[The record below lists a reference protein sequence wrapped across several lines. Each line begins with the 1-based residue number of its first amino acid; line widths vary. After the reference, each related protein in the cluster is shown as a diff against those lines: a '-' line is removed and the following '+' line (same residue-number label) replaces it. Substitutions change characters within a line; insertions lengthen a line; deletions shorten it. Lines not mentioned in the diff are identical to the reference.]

1 MKFNNVNIKGDAAI
15 TPNDAIALS
24 LVRAM
29 QSGHTGQESSVKVQG
44 VAKMIAED
52 NNIVTQ
58 QAPDDLPTS
67 KLAADI
73 ITTMENQSVV
83 NEFNPSLNVEP
94 GEIGIDTTDD
104 EATGHKANADKAITP
119 EAVETRMFFPKALYK
134 LTRLDHKTYLTQQT
148 IVKYAVNRASA
159 KVADGLAQAILV
171 GGLKNEDGTDYDAIK
186 PIVGDTLATAVE
198 VENDPVQI
206 AAAMTR
212 DFIDAPGE
220 NKVIFM
226 ASDVYKQL
234 TAAALTN
241 IALLQVLSDTSIYE
255 IVPTKVLNG
264 HAAYVVLDTAN
275 YELGFAGRGVETITD
290 FVITQNSQYL
300 EARLYAAGTLALKGG
315 AIVATVKES
324 EPVTP

>member
-1 MKFNNVNIKGDAAI
+1 MKFNNVNLKGDAAI

-24 LVRAM
+24 LVSAM
-29 QSGHTGQESSVKVQG
+29 KAGYTGEQSSAKVQSF
-44 VAKMIAED
+44 AKTIAED
-52 NNIVTQ
+52 NAIKTQ
-58 QAPDDLPTS
+58 AVPDDLATS

-94 GEIGIDTTDD
+94 GEIGIDTTED
-104 EATGHKANADKAITP
+104 EANGHKANADKTIVQ
-119 EAVETRMFFPKALYK
+119 EAVETRLFFPKALYK

-171 GGLKNEDGTDYDAIK
+171 GGLKNEDGTDYDAIR

-198 VENDPVQI
+198 VEDDPVQI

-241 IALLQVLSDTSIYE
+241 IALLQVLSDTSIYK

-264 HAAYVVLDTAN
+264 KAAYVVLDTAN
-275 YELGFAGRGVETITD
+275 YELGFAGRGIETITD
-290 FVITQNSQYL
+290 FVITRNSQYL
-300 EARLYAAGTLALKGG
+300 EARLYAAGTLGLKGG
-315 AIVATVKES
+315 AIVATVKEAD
-324 EPVTP
+324 PVTP

>member
-1 MKFNNVNIKGDAAI
+1 MKFNNVKIKNDAAYN
-15 TPNDAIALS
+15 PSDAIALG
-24 LVRAM
+24 LVTAM
-29 QSGHTGQESSVKVQG
+29 KAGYTGEQSSAKVQSY
-44 VAKMIAED
+44 AKAIAED
-52 NNIVTQ
+52 NGIVTQ

-73 ITTMENQSVV
+73 ITTMENQPVV

-104 EATGHKANADKAITP
+104 KANGHKANADKTITP
-119 EAVETRMFFPKALYK
+119 EAVETRLFFPKALYK

-171 GGLKNEDGTDYDAIK
+171 GGLKNEDGTDYDAIR

-198 VENDPVQI
+198 VEDDPVQI

-241 IALLQVLSDTSIYE
+241 IALLQVLSDTSIYK

-275 YELGFAGRGVETITD
+275 YELGFAGRGIETITD

-324 EPVTP
+324 ETVTP